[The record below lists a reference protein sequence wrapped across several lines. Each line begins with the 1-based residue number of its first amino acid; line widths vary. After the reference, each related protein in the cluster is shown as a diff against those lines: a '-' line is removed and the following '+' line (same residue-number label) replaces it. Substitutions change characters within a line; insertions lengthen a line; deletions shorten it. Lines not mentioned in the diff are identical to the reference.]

1 MPAFVQLNTG
11 TVFTPVEYRLIKSGY
26 GIFVLLTPGTLLR
39 VIISLTLK
47 ITRIKNLIIQT
58 TKPYNLYNYF
68 IMITTQV
75 LNLSFKFVT
84 ISPNLSNTGLMC
96 LLYTFTI
103 LSFIQ
108 DHLLPIQVKIS
119 RSFSHSQVATDF
131 IRSHAGFRYF
141 SQASFIPRTISSQ

>member
-1 MPAFVQLNTG
+1 MT
-11 TVFTPVEYRLIKSGY
+11 
-26 GIFVLLTPGTLLR
+26 
-39 VIISLTLK
+39 
-47 ITRIKNLIIQT
+47 NLIDLAAIPLSLSHCFLMLST
-58 TKPYNLYNYF
+58 P
-68 IMITTQV
+68 V

-131 IRSHAGFRYF
+131 FRSHVGLRYF
-141 SQASFIPRTISSQ
+141 SNTSFIPSTIPSQCSPIQVKTFFRILPHNHMATAFTANHTGCRI

>member
-1 MPAFVQLNTG
+1 MT
-11 TVFTPVEYRLIKSGY
+11 
-26 GIFVLLTPGTLLR
+26 
-39 VIISLTLK
+39 
-47 ITRIKNLIIQT
+47 NLIDLAAIPLSLSHCFLMLST
-58 TKPYNLYNYF
+58 P
-68 IMITTQV
+68 V

-119 RSFSHSQVATDF
+119 RSFSNNQVATDLTL
-131 IRSHAGFRYF
+131 SHVGLIYF
-141 SQASFIPRTISSQ
+141 YQVSLFLSTFSSLSSPIILI